1 MWSRWEVDVMVVQL
15 QIVMIYSPQDTAA
28 RDALSAAL
36 RKAGADVW
44 YDAVSQAQDQAL
56 TAFRREA
63 RRRTVTLALLTRAA
77 LESAW
82 VKRQLALLHE
92 VYQHEP
98 NRLLLALSA
107 APSGASDLATE
118 EWLRDSRRMEL
129 VEARLTTEVIERTV
143 QLLTLGA
150 AQNVAPAADP

>member
-1 MWSRWEVDVMVVQL
+1 MVVQI
-15 QIVMIYSPQDTAA
+15 QVVIIYSPQDIAA

-44 YDAVSQAQDQAL
+44 YDAVSQAKDQAKDRAKDQAI

-63 RRRTVTLALLTRAA
+63 RRRTVTLALLTREA

-82 VKRQLALLHE
+82 VKRQLAVMHE
-92 VYQHEP
+92 LSQREP

-107 APSGASDLATE
+107 EQNSASDLATGE
-118 EWLRDSRRMEL
+118 LLRDYRRVEL
-129 VEARLTTEVIERTV
+129 VE
-143 QLLTLGA
+143 
-150 AQNVAPAADP
+150 